1 MKPETLAQAALA
13 VGGPARSPIAAG
25 WHFVV
30 DRFLLLP
37 AGVLVALVW
46 ANVAP
51 GGYFEVSQALGFAV
65 NEVGMAL
72 FLGLMAQEVYDAVL
86 PGGVLHSW
94 RRWGVAV
101 VGAGGGLLG
110 AMGVYLAWV
119 GAAHET
125 VLAQAWPIACAVDL
139 AAGYY
144 VLKTVG
150 ARRGAA
156 PFFLLL
162 AAATNAV
169 GLLVVAL
176 RPAGPVPDE
185 AALLLLVAAVSLVV
199 LLRRY
204 RVREFWPYLVIGGGL
219 SWLAFHRAG
228 LHPALALIPLVPWLP
243 HHPRRHDI
251 FADRRDRVPVH
262 RAEHRW
268 NLAVQVVLFFFG
280 LVNGGVLLHGYGV
293 GTWALLAATLVG
305 RPLGIL
311 ASVGLARAA
320 GMHVPHEIGWRDV
333 AVIAMATSSGFT
345 FALFFAAG
353 VLPPGPVLAE
363 IKLGALAT
371 VIGAVLT
378 LGLARALRIGPP
390 PDGAR
395 ANREASWPTR

>member
-1 MKPETLAQAALA
+1 MKPDTVAQAPPALA
-13 VGGPARSPIAAG
+13 DAARNPMAAG
-25 WHFVV
+25 WRFVV

-37 AGVLVALVW
+37 AGVAIALVW
-46 ANVAP
+46 ANLAP
-51 GGYFEVSQALGFAV
+51 EGYFELSHALGFAV
-65 NEVGMAL
+65 NEIGMAL

-101 VGAGGGLLG
+101 VGAAGGLLG
-110 AMGVYLAWV
+110 TMGLYLAWV
-119 GAAHET
+119 GWSHET
-125 VLAQAWPIACAVDL
+125 VLAPAWPIACAVDI

-144 VLKTVG
+144 VLTLAR
-150 ARRGAA
+150 ARREAA
-156 PFFLLL
+156 PCFLLL
-162 AAATNAV
+162 AAVTNAV

-185 AALLLLVAAVSLVV
+185 AALLLLVAAVGLVI

-219 SWLAFHRAG
+219 AWLAFHRAG

-251 FADRRDRVPVH
+251 FADRRDRAPVH

-268 NLAVQVVLFFFG
+268 NVAVQVVLFLFG

-293 GTWALLAATLVG
+293 GTWAVLAAALVG

-311 ASVGLARAA
+311 GSVGLARAA
-320 GMHVPHEIGWRDV
+320 GMHVPHGIGWRDV

-345 FALFFAAG
+345 FALFFASGA
-353 VLPPGPVLAE
+353 LPPGPVLTE
-363 IKLGALAT
+363 IKIGALAT
-371 VIGAVLT
+371 VIGAALT
-378 LGLARALRIGPP
+378 LALARALRV
-390 PDGAR
+390 GAP
-395 ANREASWPTR
+395 AAAASPEGSWPTR